1 MDPLPLLRELVAID
15 SVNPALVEGGRGE
28 AAVAD
33 LLASRLR
40 RARLDVSVQ
49 EVAPG
54 RPNVVAVLE
63 GRSDGPT
70 LVFCGHTDT
79 VGIGG
84 MNDPFTP
91 VERAGRLYG
100 RGAQD
105 MKSGVA
111 AMVSAA
117 LALAERGG
125 PARGRLVVAAVAD
138 EEHGS
143 LGAEAFARDWRADL
157 AIVTE
162 PTDLAIGIAHK
173 GFALCEV
180 ETRGVAAHGSR
191 PADGRDAIL
200 RMGRVLGALEQL
212 DRDLQ
217 AGDRHPLLGAASLH
231 ASTIRGGHEW
241 SSYPSECLLQVERR
255 SVPGEDGAKA
265 LREIEAILGVLRR
278 HDPEF
283 EAEARSVA
291 ARPPYTLDERAELP
305 QALAR
310 ACAAAGRPA
319 RFTGVSFWT
328 DAAILGGAGIQSALF
343 GPAGAGL
350 HGRDEY
356 VEIASVVACRDVLL
370 AAALDLLG

>member
-1 MDPLPLLRELVAID
+1 MDPLPLLRDLVAID
-15 SVNPALVEGGRGE
+15 SVNPSLVEGGAGE
-28 AAVAD
+28 SAVAD
-33 LLASRLR
+33 LLAERLR
-40 RARLDVSVQ
+40 RARLDVAVQ

-63 GRSDGPT
+63 GRADGPT

-79 VGIGG
+79 VGRGG
-84 MNDPFTP
+84 MEDPFTP
-91 VERAGRLYG
+91 VERHGRLYG

-105 MKSGVA
+105 MKGGLA
-111 AMVSAA
+111 AMTAAAVA
-117 LALAERGG
+117 LADRGG
-125 PARGRLVVAAVAD
+125 PVRGRLVVAAVVD

-143 LGAEAFARDWRADL
+143 LGAEAFARDWRGDL

-162 PTDLAIGIAHK
+162 PTDLRIGIAHK

-217 AGDRHPLLGAASLH
+217 AGERHPLLGAASLH

-241 SSYPSECLLQVERR
+241 SSYPAECLLQVERR
-255 SVPGEDGAKA
+255 TLPGEDGARA
-265 LREIEAILGVLRR
+265 LREIESILEVLRR
-278 HDPEF
+278 HDPELD
-283 EAEARSVA
+283 AGARLVA

-310 ACAAAGRPA
+310 AAAASGRPA
-319 RFTGVSFWT
+319 RFAGVSFWT
-328 DAAILGGAGIQSALF
+328 DAAILGAAGIQSALF
-343 GPAGAGL
+343 GPSGAGL
-350 HGRDEY
+350 HGREEY
-356 VEIASVVACRDVLL
+356 VEIDSVLACRDVLL
-370 AAALDLLG
+370 GVAGDVLG